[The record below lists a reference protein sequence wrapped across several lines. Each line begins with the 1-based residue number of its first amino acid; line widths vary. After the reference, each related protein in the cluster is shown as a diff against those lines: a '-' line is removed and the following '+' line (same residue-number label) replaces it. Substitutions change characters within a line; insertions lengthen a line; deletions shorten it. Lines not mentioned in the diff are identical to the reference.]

1 MYYTLIVAKR
11 NKNLISAKEIA
22 KKFNISYQQVNY
34 YTNLGFFLIYY
45 NEGNRRLY
53 DYRQVERALKE
64 VQKLRRRGY
73 PLRLIRDELLRRQNA
88 FKR

>member
-64 VQKLRRRGY
+64 IQKLRRRGY